1 MNQPVGSRPEFLLIW
16 TENGAIFL
24 DLAWNCRPVVMPAS
38 HADILRVHVRH
49 AREDWTRDEALLNL
63 GVGGY
68 SKILTFKPVCGNA
81 AIAEL
86 SLSLGAPWVI
96 KFGYLGIR
104 ENLVITWPSVRPH
117 HRGTIEK
124 CPFQTTVA
132 ACNLRLIDS
141 CQNRGSADQ
150 YHMTISRALMS
161 TYLGYVFFQIFRWP
175 GMSG

>member
-1 MNQPVGSRPEFLLIW
+1 
-16 TENGAIFL
+16 
-24 DLAWNCRPVVMPAS
+24 MPAS

-49 AREDWTRDEALLNL
+49 AWEDWTRDEALLNL

-161 TYLGYVFFQIFRWP
+161 TYLGYVFFEIFRWP